1 MNELS
6 PDEARGTFPGF
17 TYQVGNLIASINAT
31 LQAGIAVHYGNDYA
45 FALALVAGIVAVAIV
60 ILAALGVE
68 ANGVAFGI
76 GRRPVMGAAAS
87 PAT

>member
-1 MNELS
+1 
-6 PDEARGTFPGF
+6 
-17 TYQVGNLIASINAT
+17 

-60 ILAALGVE
+60 ILAALGVK
-68 ANGVAFGI
+68 AKGVAFGPD
-76 GRRPVMGAAAS
+76 RAPEMGAAAS